1 MQFRLKYEGPLNAT
15 QKDPVG
21 AQRDPRADHK
31 HQLRRYFHG
40 QLKRLWDV
48 TPHLTHGD
56 ALGPDI
62 MANGNQR
69 GEPIKTCR
77 AQDLAQRHAHI
88 EFNFVPLVTFN
99 LQILCGLDILLLC
112 PDNPMG
118 GVWAGDIDNRIKT
131 LIDALRIPSANED
144 YDQRTPAED
153 EQPFFCLLE
162 EDKLI
167 TKLTI
172 ETDRLLKFDGKA
184 LDQAMLVINVS
195 LRPYETQIANIA
207 FA

>member
-1 MQFRLKYEGPLNAT
+1 
-15 QKDPVG
+15 
-21 AQRDPRADHK
+21 
-31 HQLRRYFHG
+31 
-40 QLKRLWDV
+40 
-48 TPHLTHGD
+48 
-56 ALGPDI
+56 
-62 MANGNQR
+62 
-69 GEPIKTCR
+69 
-77 AQDLAQRHAHI
+77 
-88 EFNFVPLVTFN
+88 
-99 LQILCGLDILLLC
+99 
-112 PDNPMG
+112 MG